1 MQRIK
6 ANRKSCLNCTDF
18 R

>member
-6 ANRKSCLNCTDF
+6 ASRKSCLNCTDF